1 MYDQAGFLWASRR
14 SPATILIWLLLSSSL
29 VLLICL
35 VLARHGNLAWD
46 DADYLRR
53 GLADARHATSGTT
66 LAVIPRLLARLIKEQ
81 PKPPLLVGWIAL
93 GALLTGRSHID
104 MLMVYSSVVPFLLL
118 ALGTVGLARRFH
130 GPAAGLLA
138 LAFLLASPR
147 ALSFGGKVMV
157 ETFLAFW
164 VLLALGLASE
174 LAVWPRRTT
183 GIALGLATGL
193 ALLTKLTAVLL
204 LAGTSVSFL
213 WWMFR
218 PGPDRSLRKRTLG
231 WAIVTC
237 LAVAGPWYACNAR
250 AAVRFGTFSARYN
263 LLAEGQPRIVA
274 PRDRLGRI
282 LSDLPG
288 WPLIVMLGV
297 VGFGISVR
305 RGSNPTLETA
315 ETAALCSTPARF
327 RVLVVASTL
336 VAAGALMI
344 PAYFDTRFLLPLWP
358 SIAVVLGGALAQAFR
373 GLTFRPRVAIGA
385 ALAAS
390 LAASIAGVVGEP
402 ASTTCWAARGLIDQI
417 VSRYGVTTLANVG
430 NVADWNVC
438 KTGLINELRD
448 DPRNCFVLHDLS
460 AESAEGLRTRLPR
473 FDAVVVL
480 ETAAFPSGFLAAAPR
495 LNCAYPSIFST
506 IEADPAL
513 VRLDGLPLEGL
524 PPLTIYVRRGE
535 RSRTHVMPSEFA
547 QVGGR
552 ATSTRK

>member
-1 MYDQAGFLWASRR
+1 MYDQAGFLWANRR
-14 SPATILIWLLLSSSL
+14 SPATILTWLLLSSSL

-104 MLMVYSSVVPFLLL
+104 LLMVYSSVVPFLLL
-118 ALGTVGLARRFH
+118 ALGTVGLARRLH

-157 ETFLAFW
+157 ETFLACW

-204 LAGTSVSFL
+204 LAGASVSFL

-218 PGPDRSLRKRTLG
+218 PGPYRSLRKRALG
-231 WAIVTC
+231 WAIVMC

-250 AAVRFGTFSARYN
+250 VAVRFGTFSARYN
-263 LLAEGQPRIVA
+263 LLAEGQSRIVS

-315 ETAALCSTPARF
+315 ERAALCSTPARF

-336 VAAGALMI
+336 AAAGALMI

-358 SIAVVLGGALAQAFR
+358 
-373 GLTFRPRVAIGA
+373 
-385 ALAAS
+385 
-390 LAASIAGVVGEP
+390 SIAGVVGEP

-417 VSRYGVTTLANVG
+417 VSRYGVATLANVG

-448 DPRNCFVLHDLS
+448 DPSNCFVLHDLS

-480 ETAAFPSGFLAAAPR
+480 ETAAFPSGFLAAVPG
-495 LNCAYPSIFST
+495 LNRAYPSIFST
-506 IEADPAL
+506 IEADSAW

-524 PPLTIYVRRGE
+524 PPLTIYGRRGE
-535 RSRTHVMPSEFA
+535 RSRTHVMPSEVA

>member
-14 SPATILIWLLLSSSL
+14 SPATILTWLLLSSSL

-53 GLADARHATSGTT
+53 GLADARHATSETT

-174 LAVWPRRTT
+174 LAVWLRRTT

-204 LAGTSVSFL
+204 LAGASVSFL

-218 PGPDRSLRKRTLG
+218 PGPDRSLRKRALG

-263 LLAEGQPRIVA
+263 LLAEGQPRIVP

-327 RVLVVASTL
+327 RVLAVASTL

-402 ASTTCWAARGLIDQI
+402 ASTTCWAARGLIDQV

-460 AESAEGLRTRLPR
+460 AESAEGL
-473 FDAVVVL
+473 
-480 ETAAFPSGFLAAAPR
+480 
-495 LNCAYPSIFST
+495 
-506 IEADPAL
+506 
-513 VRLDGLPLEGL
+513 
-524 PPLTIYVRRGE
+524 
-535 RSRTHVMPSEFA
+535 
-547 QVGGR
+547 
-552 ATSTRK
+552 

>member
-1 MYDQAGFLWASRR
+1 MYDQAGFLWANRR
-14 SPATILIWLLLSSSL
+14 SPATILTWLLLSSSL

-66 LAVIPRLLARLIKEQ
+66 LAVIPRLLARHIKEQ
-81 PKPPLLVGWIAL
+81 PKPPLLVGWIAV
-93 GALLTGRSHID
+93 GALLTDRSHID
-104 MLMVYSSVVPFLLL
+104 MLMVYSSVVPFL
-118 ALGTVGLARRFH
+118 
-130 GPAAGLLA
+130 
-138 LAFLLASPR
+138 
-147 ALSFGGKVMV
+147 
-157 ETFLAFW
+157 
-164 VLLALGLASE
+164 LLALGLASE

-204 LAGTSVSFL
+204 LAGASVSFL

-218 PGPDRSLRKRTLG
+218 PGPDRSLRKRALG
-231 WAIVTC
+231 WAIVMC

-250 AAVRFGTFSARYN
+250 VAVRFGTFSARYN
-263 LLAEGQPRIVA
+263 LLAEGQSRIVS

-315 ETAALCSTPARF
+315 ERAALCSTPARF

-336 VAAGALMI
+336 AAAGALMI

-358 SIAVVLGGALAQAFR
+358 
-373 GLTFRPRVAIGA
+373 
-385 ALAAS
+385 
-390 LAASIAGVVGEP
+390 SIAGVVGEP

-417 VSRYGVTTLANVG
+417 VSRYGVATLANVG

-438 KTGLINELRD
+438 KTGLI
-448 DPRNCFVLHDLS
+448 
-460 AESAEGLRTRLPR
+460 
-473 FDAVVVL
+473 
-480 ETAAFPSGFLAAAPR
+480 
-495 LNCAYPSIFST
+495 
-506 IEADPAL
+506 
-513 VRLDGLPLEGL
+513 
-524 PPLTIYVRRGE
+524 
-535 RSRTHVMPSEFA
+535 
-547 QVGGR
+547 
-552 ATSTRK
+552 

>member
-14 SPATILIWLLLSSSL
+14 SPATILTWLLLSSSL

-35 VLARHGNLAWD
+35 VLVRHGNLAWD
-46 DADYLRR
+46 DADYLRQ

-174 LAVWPRRTT
+174 LAVWPRWTT

-204 LAGTSVSFL
+204 LAGASVSFL

-218 PGPDRSLRKRTLG
+218 PGPDRSLRKRALG

-250 AAVRFGTFSARYN
+250 AAVQFGTFSARYN
-263 LLAEGQPRIVA
+263 LLAEGQSRIV
-274 PRDRLGRI
+274 P
-282 LSDLPG
+282 PG
-288 WPLIVMLGV
+288 IGWG
-297 VGFGISVR
+297 GFWATCR
-305 RGSNPTLETA
+305 
-315 ETAALCSTPARF
+315 
-327 RVLVVASTL
+327 
-336 VAAGALMI
+336 AG
-344 PAYFDTRFLLPLWP
+344 P
-358 SIAVVLGGALAQAFR
+358 
-373 GLTFRPRVAIGA
+373 
-385 ALAAS
+385 
-390 LAASIAGVVGEP
+390 
-402 ASTTCWAARGLIDQI
+402 
-417 VSRYGVTTLANVG
+417 
-430 NVADWNVC
+430 
-438 KTGLINELRD
+438 
-448 DPRNCFVLHDLS
+448 
-460 AESAEGLRTRLPR
+460 
-473 FDAVVVL
+473 
-480 ETAAFPSGFLAAAPR
+480 
-495 LNCAYPSIFST
+495 
-506 IEADPAL
+506 
-513 VRLDGLPLEGL
+513 
-524 PPLTIYVRRGE
+524 
-535 RSRTHVMPSEFA
+535 
-547 QVGGR
+547 
-552 ATSTRK
+552 

>member
-14 SPATILIWLLLSSSL
+14 SPATILTWLLLSSSL

-104 MLMVYSSVVPFLLL
+104 MLMVYSSIMPFLLL

-147 ALSFGGKVMV
+147 TLSFGGKVMV

-174 LAVWPRRTT
+174 LAVWPHRTT

-204 LAGTSVSFL
+204 LAGASVSFL

-218 PGPDRSLRKRTLG
+218 PGPDRSLRKRALG

-263 LLAEGQPRIVA
+263 LLAEGQSRIV
-274 PRDRLGRI
+274 PPWDRLGRI
-282 LSDLPG
+282 LGDLPG

-305 RGSNPTLETA
+305 RGSNPALETA

-336 VAAGALMI
+336 VAAVALMI
-344 PAYFDTRFLLPLWP
+344 PVYFDTRFLLPLWP
-358 SIAVVLGGALAQAFR
+358 SIAVALGGALAQAFR
-373 GLTFRPRVAIGA
+373 GLTFRPRVAIVA

-417 VSRYGVTTLANVG
+417 VSQYGVATLANVG

-448 DPRNCFVLHDLS
+448 DPGNCFVLHDLS

-480 ETAAFPSGFLAAAPR
+480 ETAAFPSGFLAAVPG
-495 LNCAYPSIFST
+495 LNRAYPSIFST
-506 IEADPAL
+506 IEADSAW

-524 PPLTIYVRRGE
+524 PPLTIYVRRREG
-535 RSRTHVMPSEFA
+535 SRGHVLPAEVS

-552 ATSTRK
+552 PTSIRK